1 MHPVD
6 VVDKAETA
14 YLGFLKWADLVN
26 FQVID
31 MEMSLYDEILGLAGT
46 PDLAAIQ
53 GRRCICDWKTSKDVY
68 PEYWAQV
75 SAYKYLW
82 EVNHPDQPIEDCYIL
97 QLNKETGGF
106 AYHHKPDLSD
116 DWEFYQS
123 VLNAYRIYKERMGG
137 K

>member
-1 MHPVD
+1 M
-6 VVDKAETA
+6 
-14 YLGFLKWADLVN
+14 KWADLVN
-26 FQVID
+26 FQVIET
-31 MEMSLYDEILGLAGT
+31 EMSLYDETLGLAGT

-53 GRRCICDWKTSKDVY
+53 GHRCICDWKTSKDIY
-68 PEYWAQV
+68 PENWAQV

-106 AYHHKPDLSD
+106 SYHHHPNLSNH
-116 DWEFYQS
+116 WEFYQL
-123 VLNAYRIYKERMGG
+123 VLKAYRLYKEKLGG